1 MAFGCGKGGFPTL
14 YRHLYLEQLQGL
26 GWHDLQPLVDNPA
39 KDWEALKTSIGEDP
53 CVQGMLVQLPMPCTR
68 ESSR

>member
-1 MAFGCGKGGFPTL
+1 MRQGGFPTFN
-14 YRHLYLEQLQGL
+14 RHLYMDELPGL
-26 GWHDLQPLVDNPA
+26 GWQDLQQLMADLA